1 MAARIQI
8 PANPRRGDVID
19 VRLLVQHAM
28 ETGYRY
34 DDQGKL
40 VPRNVITELTCTCG
54 GREVFRAR
62 MSQGI
67 AANPYLQ
74 FPMLVTGSAD
84 VEVNWVDDAGVR
96 GSEKRALQVRE

>member
-8 PANPRRGDVID
+8 PANPRRGDIVD

-34 DDQGKL
+34 DDNGKL
-40 VPRNVITELTCTCG
+40 VPRNVITYG

-62 MSQGI
+62 LTQGI

-74 FPMLVTGSAD
+74 FPLLVTDNGDIEIS
-84 VEVNWVDDAGVR
+84 WVDDAGVR

>member
-8 PANPRRGDVID
+8 PANPRRGDVVD

-40 VPRNVITELTCTCG
+40 VPRNVITELSCTYG
-54 GREVFRAR
+54 GREVFRAH

-74 FPMLVTGSAD
+74 FPLLVAD
-84 VEVNWVDDAGVR
+84 SGDIEVSWVDDAGVR

>member
-1 MAARIQI
+1 M
-8 PANPRRGDVID
+8 
-19 VRLLVQHAM
+19 RLLVQHAM

-34 DDQGKL
+34 DDHGKL
-40 VPRNVITELTCTCG
+40 VPRNVITELTCAYG

-74 FPMLVTGSAD
+74 FPLLVTDSGDIEIS
-84 VEVNWVDDAGVR
+84 WVDDAGVR

>member
-1 MAARIQI
+1 MTARIQI
-8 PANPRRGDVID
+8 PPNPRRGDIID

-34 DDQGKL
+34 DDHGKL
-40 VPRNVITELTCTCG
+40 VPRNVITELTCAYG

-74 FPMLVTGSAD
+74 FPLLVTDSGDIEIS
-84 VEVNWVDDAGVR
+84 WVDDARVR